1 MKLVKIED
9 VSKTK
14 KKLTLE
20 IAPEDMEAQREEA
33 YAELGK
39 QAALPGFRPG
49 KVPRRMLEWRF
60 DKEVRKEAFG
70 EALQKGFETYTKENE
85 LEVVGSPD
93 IEDEDIEKAQERIME
108 EAVEITV
115 GVEVIPPFTPAPYT
129 EQEYEI
135 EDLVVDEKL
144 IDRMI
149 ENSRSRSAYFVTVDD
164 RKSRKGDFLVVDIR
178 STRDGADEAGL
189 TAERT
194 LLRGVCEGER
204 PDPLEEGFLDR
215 EKGETFE
222 FDFTLP
228 DDHPLYKADG
238 VNEIHAVGKVHQINE
253 RHLPPLDDEF
263 AIDQGFKDLE
273 EYRQSFREGIEG
285 RRAAALEDRKREA
298 VIERLVEKTEI
309 FVPTSM
315 TQWNYYRMKFRREQ
329 ENRQYGR
336 SDADLTSEEK
346 SALEAETLYE
356 AERSA
361 KERLV
366 LKKIADLEKIEVSDD
381 EYYAEMSQIARRRG
395 EKNIDRF
402 LAQIDRDGLEDSYK
416 ESIQIEKTVNWLVEH
431 NQFKVIEPKGS
442 KK

>member
-70 EALQKGFETYTKENE
+70 EALQKAFETYTKENE

-108 EAVEITV
+108 EAVQITV

-129 EQEYEI
+129 DQEFEI
-135 EDLVVDEKL
+135 EDLVIDEKL

-149 ENSRSRSAYFVTVDD
+149 ENARSRSAYFVTVDD

-194 LLRGVCEGER
+194 LLRGICEAER

-228 DDHPLYKADG
+228 EDHPLYKADG

-263 AIDQGFKDLE
+263 AIDQGFKDLA

-285 RRAAALEDRKREA
+285 RRAAALEDRKRDA
-298 VIERLVEKTEI
+298 VIERLVERTEI

-346 SALEAETLYE
+346 SALEAETLFE
-356 AERSA
+356 AERTA

-366 LKKIADLEKIEVSDD
+366 LKKVAELEKIEVSDD
-381 EYYAEMSQIARRRG
+381 EYYTEMSQIARRRG
-395 EKNIDRF
+395 EKSIDRF

-431 NQFKVIEPKGS
+431 NKFKVVEPKGS